1 VDGVVLLWG
10 IILIGFIGR
19 GQVKPRK
26 RKKKQLGRIARRK
39 VVMRRDR
46 RRCMYYRGLWWRR
59 RIWMGRGLGGKSG
72 EFGVGMLDS
81 ILYIGQ
87 VVGWSDIEK
96 D

>member
-1 VDGVVLLWG
+1 
-10 IILIGFIGR
+10 
-19 GQVKPRK
+19 
-26 RKKKQLGRIARRK
+26 
-39 VVMRRDR
+39 
-46 RRCMYYRGLWWRR
+46 
-59 RIWMGRGLGGKSG
+59 MGRGLGGKSG